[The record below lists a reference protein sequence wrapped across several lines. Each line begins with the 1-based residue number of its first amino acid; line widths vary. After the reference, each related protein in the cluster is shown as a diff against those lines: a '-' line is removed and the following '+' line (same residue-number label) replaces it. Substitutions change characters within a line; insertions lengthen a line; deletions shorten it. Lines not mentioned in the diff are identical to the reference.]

1 MRLIRSSCVVP
12 AVLIGLVVAVSF
24 DTWSLRAGEEA
35 DLLKVNSVWQGT
47 CDQSNPKSSY
57 PTILFIKQRKGDT
70 FEGVTWYPTLEN
82 GLIKITGRIDAKGA
96 VTFTEEK
103 VIHGE
108 ATDQRPDGVVA
119 GSKYNANLERRILK
133 GSGEYM
139 DPETKAESTLKISLK
154 LAE

>member
-1 MRLIRSSCVVP
+1 MRHVWSSCVIP
-12 AVLIGLVVAVSF
+12 AVLIGLLVAGSL
-24 DTWSLRAGEEA
+24 DTRSLRAGEMA
-35 DLLKVNSVWQGT
+35 DLFKVNSVWQGT

-57 PTILFIKQRKGDT
+57 PMILFIKQRKGDT

-82 GLIKITGRIDAKGA
+82 GLVKITGLIDAKGA
-96 VTFTEEK
+96 VTFTEEN

-108 ATDQRPDGVVA
+108 ATEQRPDGVVA
-119 GSKYNANLERRILK
+119 GSKYKANMERTILK

-139 DPETKAESTLKISLK
+139 DPKTKAEFTLKFSLK